1 LQAVEIAVTLLL
13 FCFVCLQFTLLFSIL
28 NLPKQTRFF
37 RNDESLPS
45 ISILIAARNEEKNI
59 INCLKSLELLDY
71 PQNKLE
77 IIIGNDQSTDRTAE
91 LVAEFT
97 QNKCYFKTI
106 EITENLGNAK
116 AKANVLAHLFN
127 ESTGTIIFVT
137 DADIQVKPTWVKSIL
152 PYFENLEVGIVSG
165 TTVVNGTTLFDKMQS
180 IDWLYF
186 SGLLTAFDN
195 LGLKSTAVGNNMAL
209 TKTAYQATGGYPT
222 FNFSVTEDLTLFTAI
237 TKQGFNA
244 VNLLESSN
252 LNFSKPQISFKNLLH
267 QRKRWLIGAQ
277 DLNLKWKML
286 FALMGL
292 FYPCFLVLL
301 FFSFKNAIA
310 LLLCKFLIQ
319 TGISILVSKRLQI
332 KTNIFHLILFEI
344 YSIISTFAI
353 SIFYVLPIKM
363 NWKERNY

>member
-1 LQAVEIAVTLLL
+1 MEIAVTLLL
-13 FCFVCLQFTLLFSIL
+13 FCFVCLQFALFVSVL
-28 NLPKQTRFF
+28 NLPKPTRVFIDD
-37 RNDESLPS
+37 NNLPS
-45 ISILIAARNEEKNI
+45 ISILIAARNEEGNI

-71 PQNKLE
+71 PKNKLE
-77 IIIGNDQSTDRTAE
+77 ILIGNDQSTDSTAE

-106 EITENLGNAK
+106 EITENLGNAM

-127 ESTGTIIFVT
+127 ESTGQIIFVT
-137 DADIQVKPTWVKSIL
+137 DADIQVKPTWIKSIL
-152 PYFENLEVGIVSG
+152 PYFNNPNVGIVSG
-165 TTVVNGTTLFDKMQS
+165 TTVVNGKNLFGKMQS

-195 LGLKSTAVGNNMAL
+195 LGLKSTAIGNNMAI
-209 TKTAYQATGGYPT
+209 TKKAYLATGGYPT
-222 FNFSVTEDLTLFTAI
+222 FNFSVTEDLALFTAI
-237 TKQGFNA
+237 TKQGFTA
-244 VNLLESSN
+244 INLLETNN
-252 LNFSKPQISFKNLLH
+252 LNFSKPQISFKNFLH

-292 FYPCFLVLL
+292 FYPCLLVLL
-301 FFSFKNAIA
+301 FFSYKNAIA

-319 TGISILVSKRLQI
+319 TGISLLVSKRLQI
-332 KTNIFHLILFEI
+332 KTSIFYLILFEL

-363 NWKERNY
+363 IWKERNY

>member
-1 LQAVEIAVTLLL
+1 MEIAVTLLI

-37 RNDESLPS
+37 SNDEGLPH

-71 PQNKLE
+71 PKNKLE

-97 QNKCYFKTI
+97 QNKSYFKTI

-127 ESTGTIIFVT
+127 QSTGQIIFVT
-137 DADIQVKPTWVKSIL
+137 DADIQVKSTWIKSIL
-152 PYFENLEVGIVSG
+152 PYFKNPEVGIVSG
-165 TTVVNGTTLFDKMQS
+165 TTVVNGTTLFGKLQS

-186 SGLLTAFDN
+186 SGLLSAFDN

-209 TKTAYQATGGYPT
+209 TKIAYEATGGYSSL
-222 FNFSVTEDLTLFTAI
+222 NFSVTEDLALFTTVIQKGFKAI
-237 TKQGFNA
+237 
-244 VNLLESSN
+244 NLLETNN
-252 LNFSKPQISFKNLLH
+252 LNFSKQQDSFQNFLH

-292 FYPCFLVLL
+292 FYPCLLVLL
-301 FFSFKNAIA
+301 FFSYKNAVA
-310 LLLCKFLIQ
+310 LLICKFLIQ

-353 SIFYVLPIKM
+353 TIFYVLPIKM